1 MGSWWSNK
9 FLNVCKPR
17 SKLTGSEWADRY
29 RYVAPGTSPEPG
41 EWRTDRVPYLREP
54 MDSAT
59 DRTTEF
65 TIMMCSSQIG
75 KSEFLLNIMGYYADQ
90 EPAPQLMLQP
100 TVEMAESFSKER
112 IDPTFRYSSGL
123 KDKLDTDGKDGRG
136 SSRKSSTTI
145 RMKHYQGGY
154 LALVGANSPAGL
166 ASRPIRI
173 LLCDEVDR
181 YGFTKEGDPIK
192 LSVQRTTNFH
202 NRKICMVSTPT
213 VKNISKIEEWFLR
226 SDQRYFYVA
235 CPHCGHEHVLR
246 WGNVRWDKDENG
258 NSLPE
263 TARMVCPKCEEV
275 VRGSGKPP
283 HDLIKSGR
291 WIAEKPEIK
300 RIKGYHISSLY
311 SPWVS
316 LSSLVAEFLEATK
329 TRDKKGLMEFINLKL
344 GETWEESDDDLT
356 YEHLHKRR
364 EYEAYEGADLP
375 EGVLLLTAGVDVQHD
390 RLECNVVGWGLGRE
404 SWGVEYK
411 VFMGNP
417 STSDVWQQLDAYLLR
432 KFHFENGS
440 AMGIAGACIDSGDG
454 HYTTEVY
461 EFTKPRENRR
471 IFAIKGRGGVGVPF
485 ISKPTRTNRIG
496 AALFSIGVDAGKSTI
511 MARLKIEDEGP
522 GYCHWP
528 RQIERGYDEE
538 FFKGLVSEKLVYK
551 YVNGQTKQEWKKI
564 YERNEPLDTTN
575 YAAAALEIL
584 NPNFEWLAE
593 QAKSGNS
600 YEALQPSARRSRR
613 GTISKGVSL

>member
-1 MGSWWSNK
+1 MGCWSNK
-9 FLNVCKPR
+9 FFNVCKPR
-17 SKLTGSEWADRY
+17 SRLTGSEWADRY

-54 MDSAT
+54 MDSTT
-59 DRTTEF
+59 DRLTEF
-65 TIMMCSSQIG
+65 VVMMTSSQIG
-75 KSEFLLNIMGYYADQ
+75 KSEFLLNSIGYYADQ

-112 IDPTFRYSSGL
+112 IDPTFRYSEGL
-123 KDKLDTDGKDGRG
+123 KNKLDIEGKDGRG

-166 ASRPIRI
+166 ASRPIRV

-181 YGFTKEGDPIK
+181 YGFTKEGDPLK
-192 LSVQRTTNFH
+192 LAIQRTTNFH

-213 VKNISKIEEWFLR
+213 IKGASKIEEWFLR
-226 SDQRYFYVA
+226 SDQRYFYVP
-235 CPHCGHEHVLR
+235 CPHCGHEHVLK
-246 WGNVRWDKDENG
+246 WGNVRWHKDENG

-263 TARMVCPKCEEV
+263 TAHMVCPNCDEV
-275 VRGSGKPP
+275 TRGAGKPP
-283 HDLIKSGR
+283 HDMLKAGR
-291 WIAEKPEIK
+291 WIATKPEIT

-316 LSSLVAEFLEATK
+316 LSSLVTEFLEATK

-356 YEHLHKRR
+356 AEHLHKRR
-364 EYEAYEGADLP
+364 EYYDAELP
-375 EGVLLLTAGVDVQHD
+375 DGVLLLTAGIDVQHD
-390 RLECNVVGWGLGRE
+390 RLECNVIGWGLGRE
-404 SWGVEYK
+404 SWGIEYN

-417 STSDVWQQLDAYLLR
+417 STSSVWQQLDAYLQ
-432 KFHFENGS
+432 KQFYFADGS
-440 AMGIAGACIDSGDG
+440 TLGISGACIDSGDG
-454 HYTTEVY
+454 HYMTDVY
-461 EFTKPRENRR
+461 EFTKPRESRR
-471 IFAIKGRGGVGVPF
+471 IFAIKGRGGVGIPF
-485 ISKPTRTNRIG
+485 INKPKRDGRTG
-496 AALFSIGVDAGKSTI
+496 AALFGIGVDAGKSTI

-538 FFKGLVSEKLVYK
+538 FFKGLVSEKLIFK
-551 YVNGQTKQEWKKI
+551 YVNGQTKQEWKKV

-575 YAAAALEIL
+575 YATAAMEIL

-593 QAKSGNS
+593 HKDKGNVYQQTS
-600 YEALQPSARRSRR
+600 QKKGRRV
-613 GTISKGVSL
+613 ISKGVSI